1 MPFWNTDV
9 RNSPLTPPKLPSYTD
24 RFKSSIDLKFSV
36 GVVEDVIIDERSGG
50 VREIRA
56 ALLDRGVSVTITP
69 ISKYDF
75 VVPLISE
82 YVLCVQRRE
91 GNWYYIDVVNN
102 NLSTVA
108 NTKGTNTNVVDQD
121 GNKLLGKNFTNNN
134 LSQAVRYEGDR
145 LIQGRFG
152 NTIRLGSK
160 QSGNDTEWSLDGED
174 GKPIIVIRNGE
185 TTYESLE
192 RDDSFIYLT
201 SEQSLPID
209 TNSYP
214 EYERVDQ
221 YIGAQVVIGAD
232 RLVFYSKDENII
244 ISSRRDVGIKTN
256 NWNVDFT
263 TFVDLMLDTIS
274 ALESISTQLATQAQ
288 ATSTITVTTPPTGG
302 PSSPPVNASQ
312 FINVNTT
319 TTRITS
325 QITQIKTSLEK
336 MKQ

>member
-1 MPFWNTDV
+1 MPFWNTHV
-9 RNSPLTPPKLPSYTD
+9 TNSPLTPPKLPSYTD
-24 RFKSSIDLKFSV
+24 RFKSSIDLKFSI
-36 GVVEDVIIDERSGG
+36 GVVEDVIIDENDGR

-75 VVPLISE
+75 VVPLMSE

-91 GNWYYIDVVNN
+91 GNWYYIDVINN

-108 NTKGTNTNVVDQD
+108 NTKGKNSNVVDQD

-160 QSGNDTEWSLDGED
+160 HGNNDTEWSLDGED

-185 TTYESLE
+185 TTTESLE
-192 RDDSFIYLT
+192 TDDSFIYLT
-201 SEQSLPID
+201 SDQSLPID
-209 TNSYP
+209 TISYP
-214 EYERVDQ
+214 EYERTDQ
-221 YIGAQVVIGAD
+221 YIGAQVVLGAD

-244 ISSRRDVGIKTN
+244 ISSKEDVGITTKQ
-256 NWNVDFT
+256 WNVDFT

-288 ATSTITVTTPPTGG
+288 ASSVITVTTAFPTSG
-302 PSSPPVNASQ
+302 PPVNASQ

-319 TTRITS
+319 TTQIRS